1 MLGPWYNLGLPMS
14 ADSSYTRLLFWIAA
28 LFNFIVAAG
37 LLTVS
42 GQVSAQLGLGPA
54 TAGSVVLSNLSGAL
68 VGVFGY
74 AYARVAMD
82 PQRYRVYV
90 ELGVVGKL
98 LLLPAVGIPWA
109 LGYIGWELPALASG
123 DLVFALLFIDWLRRT
138 RPSEIE
144 SESAG
149 QSQQRQRH
157 DGQRT
162 QQRMPHLGLS
172 AHRDEVGNRGGGNA
186 VERE

>member
-1 MLGPWYNLGLPMS
+1 MT
-14 ADSSYTRLLFWIAA
+14 AKSSYTRLLFGTAA
-28 LFNFIVAAG
+28 LFNFIVALG
-37 LLTVS
+37 LLTAS
-42 GQVSAQLGLGPA
+42 SQVSAQLGLGAA

-82 PQRYRVYV
+82 PLRYRVYA
-90 ELGVVGKL
+90 ELGAIGKL
-98 LLLPAVGIPWA
+98 TVLPAAGVPWA
-109 LGYIGWELPALASG
+109 LGYIGWELPLLASG

-138 RPSEIE
+138 RPSGSEIE
-144 SESAG
+144 GQSAE

-157 DGQRT
+157 ERQRSQQRT
-162 QQRMPHLGLS
+162 PHIGPA
-172 AHRDEVGNRGGGNA
+172 AHRDEVGNGGRGNA